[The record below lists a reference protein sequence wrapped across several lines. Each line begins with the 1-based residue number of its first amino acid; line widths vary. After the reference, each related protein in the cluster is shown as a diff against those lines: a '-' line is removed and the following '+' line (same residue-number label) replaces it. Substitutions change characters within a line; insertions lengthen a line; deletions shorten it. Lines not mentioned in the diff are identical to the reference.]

1 MKKLIKV
8 VKTVGDKYRVTFCVF
23 LKNVFYTLVAI
34 GLLDICLQ
42 MITDKK
48 VRIIWSIL
56 DIFFDRP

>member
-1 MKKLIKV
+1 MKSLIKV
-8 VKTVGDKYRVTFCVF
+8 DKQAWHKYLVMYRAF
-23 LKNVFYTLVAI
+23 LKNIFYTIVAI
-34 GLLDICLQ
+34 GLLDMCVQ

>member
-1 MKKLIKV
+1 MKSLIKA
-8 VKTVGDKYRVTFCVF
+8 DKQAWHKYLVMCRAF
-23 LKNVFYTLVAI
+23 LKNVFYTLAAI
-34 GLLDICLQ
+34 GLLDMCVQ

>member
-1 MKKLIKV
+1 MKSLIKA
-8 VKTVGDKYRVTFCVF
+8 DKQAWHKYLVMCRAF

-34 GLLDICLQ
+34 GLLDMCVQ